1 RGDINIGLEDKLQD
15 LSLES
20 STVAPVVSPATE
32 TTLTPAISVD
42 IKRYL
47 LKGGINT
54 STAASLPAVD
64 RYSII
69 RQEDNKESLS
79 EAHTGSWERCLEGAV
94 GLLEEANTIL
104 DSITDSK
111 IKQKVLE
118 TSQMVGYIQ
127 NLHEVWC
134 VVQRIK
140 SSSQRVPTSTHVDTL
155 LQKAN
160 TLWENIG
167 KNAGKLANEISSVVA
182 DNESVMSP
190 SEVCG
195 VCLSGGGSKLMY
207 GGAAYHPPCAN
218 LWINCID
225 LVLPSLTPVTL
236 L

>member
-127 NLHEVWC
+127 NLHEV
-134 VVQRIK
+134 
-140 SSSQRVPTSTHVDTL
+140 
-155 LQKAN
+155 
-160 TLWENIG
+160 
-167 KNAGKLANEISSVVA
+167 
-182 DNESVMSP
+182 
-190 SEVCG
+190 
-195 VCLSGGGSKLMY
+195 
-207 GGAAYHPPCAN
+207 
-218 LWINCID
+218 
-225 LVLPSLTPVTL
+225 
-236 L
+236 